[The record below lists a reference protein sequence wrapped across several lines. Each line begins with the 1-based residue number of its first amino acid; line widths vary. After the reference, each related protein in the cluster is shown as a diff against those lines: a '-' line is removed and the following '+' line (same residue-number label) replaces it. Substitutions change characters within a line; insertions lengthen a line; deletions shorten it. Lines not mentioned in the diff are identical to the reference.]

1 MPATQL
7 ENYRE
12 KCYALASV
20 WIKLGA
26 ACVQVHEGDRMLI
39 SIPKDGN
46 AATPS
51 MIVHSQTSNLILHV
65 YGLMNEDWYSAA
77 QTMLDTLGSF
87 FTLDLEMED
96 LTAALVETQDRLV
109 AVYELAQ
116 TTRRTLDIPTLL
128 DLLLQESKNLFD
140 ADGGLVFLMEKGKEP
155 IVHQLPEKQLTLAG
169 LQDLA
174 GVFHHDQ
181 DRSVIND
188 PKTLPAGM
196 NNLMMI
202 AMPVQADVYA
212 AFGVFNKKGD
222 FTSPDIKLAKA
233 IAGHIGAQLE
243 NAYLHKE
250 SLSRARLDTEMD
262 IARQVQMN
270 ILPQKLPSINGL
282 DIYAMSAPAFEVG
295 GDFFDVIDRARDSLV
310 FTVGD
315 VTGKGMPSALLMSMT
330 HTVLKSASRM
340 MPFRFPHQVLDR
352 LNFDLFDDFSNVGMF
367 TTVFLGIYDPE
378 NAILNYSN
386 AGQSPIYHMALGQ
399 EPVLL
404 EAQDVPVGVLIEYNY
419 TSQSIKLSHGDV
431 FVVATDGFPESR
443 NSIDEMFGYD
453 RMKRSL
459 WNSRDSSAK
468 EIVEA
473 LLADVNSFSGSLL
486 QDDDRTILVIK
497 VN

>member
-1 MPATQL
+1 MSANQI

-12 KCYALASV
+12 KIHALALL

-26 ACVQVHEGDRMLI
+26 ACVQVYEGDRILV
-39 SIPKDGN
+39 SIPEDGN
-46 AATPS
+46 VATPP
-51 MIVHSQTSNLILHV
+51 MIVRSLMSNLTLHL
-65 YGLMNEDWYSAA
+65 YGLTNEDWRIPA
-77 QTMLDTLGSF
+77 QSMLDTLASL

-116 TTRRTLDIPTLL
+116 ATRRTLDIPTLL
-128 DLLLQESKNLFD
+128 DLFMQESRNLFD
-140 ADGGLVFLMEKGKEP
+140 ANGSFAVLMENGKEP
-155 IVHQLPEKQLTLAG
+155 IVHQLPEKQITMVDLKE
-169 LQDLA
+169 LA
-174 GVFHHDQ
+174 GVFHKDQ

-188 PKTLPAGM
+188 PKILPAGV
-196 NNLMMI
+196 NNLMVV
-202 AMPVQADVYA
+202 ALPVREKIYA
-212 AFGVFNKKGD
+212 AFGLFNKKSD
-222 FTSPDIKLAKA
+222 FTSADIKLAKA

-243 NAYLHKE
+243 NAYLHEE
-250 SLSRARLDTEMD
+250 SLSRVRLDAEMD

-270 ILPQKLPSINGL
+270 ILPQKLPSISGL
-282 DIYAMSAPAFEVG
+282 DIFAMSAPAFEVG
-295 GDFFDVIDRARDSLV
+295 GDFFDVITRAKDSLV

-330 HTVLKSASRM
+330 HTVIKSASRM
-340 MPFRFPHQVLDR
+340 MPFNFPHQVLDR
-352 LNFDLFDDFSNVGMF
+352 LNFDLFEDFSNVGMF
-367 TTVFLGIYDPE
+367 TTVFFGIYDSE
-378 NAILNYSN
+378 NSILTYSN
-386 AGQSPIYHMALGQ
+386 AGQSPIYLMPFGQ

-431 FVVATDGFPESR
+431 FIVASDGFPESR
-443 NSIDEMFGYD
+443 NSSDEMFGYD

-459 WNSRDSSAK
+459 WNSRDLCA
-468 EIVEA
+468 EGIVDS

-486 QDDDRTILVIK
+486 QDDDRTILVIR